1 MKTHQV
7 KKIPLPKGWAKI
19 AEQIHVGRPTDDHIT
34 VNEFCSATGM
44 DPNAARALLTKMVK
58 EGKASCIVSTMNGK
72 RQNFY
77 LCK

>member
-19 AEQIHVGRPTDDHIT
+19 AEQIHVGRPSDDHIT
-34 VNEFCSATGM
+34 VNEFCAATGM
-44 DPNAARALLTKMVK
+44 DANAARSMLLKMVK
-58 EGKASCIVSTMNGK
+58 DGKASCVTSTWNGK

-77 LCK
+77 LPK

>member
-19 AEQIHVGRPTDDHIT
+19 AEQIRIGRPSEDHIT
-34 VNEFCSATGM
+34 VNEFCAGTGM
-44 DPNAARALLTKMVK
+44 DANAARNLLHKMVK
-58 EGKASCIVSTMNGK
+58 EGKATSIISTMNGR
-72 RQNFY
+72 RQQFF